1 MLKKKV
7 VIGTRA
13 SILAIAQAEF
23 VKKILQE
30 KKPDL
35 EIELKKII
43 TSGDKDQRTNW
54 GDTSLKSLF
63 VKEIEKELLD
73 GRVDIAVHSMKDMP
87 AVTPKG
93 LVNGC
98 FPQREDNRDVLVS
111 NGNLNLE
118 ELPEGA
124 KVGTSSLR
132 RKMSLLNLRP
142 DLEVVPI
149 RGNIHTR
156 LKKLREGYCDAI
168 ILAAAGLKR
177 VGMEREVSQYF
188 ETEEIVPAPAQGIL
202 CIQCREGDEFILD
215 ELKKVDDE
223 KTRLICLAEREFSRI
238 FDGGCHTPMGCSA
251 EINGDI
257 IELKGMYYS
266 GDRVYF
272 GNNSGS
278 TKSPEKVAQD
288 LAGIIRGKIDE

>member
-1 MLKKKV
+1 MHKKNI

-13 SILAIAQAEF
+13 SILALAQAEY
-23 VKKILQE
+23 VKKVLQE
-30 KKPDL
+30 KNPDL
-35 EIELKKII
+35 KIELKKII

-63 VKEIEKELLD
+63 VKEIERELLD
-73 GRVDIAVHSMKDMP
+73 GGVDIAVHSMKDMP
-87 AVTPKG
+87 AVNPKG
-93 LVNGC
+93 LINGC

-111 NGNLNLE
+111 NGNLRFE
-118 ELPEGA
+118 ELPKGA

-132 RKMSLLNLRP
+132 RKMSILNLRP

-156 LKKLREGYCDAI
+156 LKKLKEGYCDAI
-168 ILAAAGLKR
+168 VLAAAGLKR
-177 VGMEREVSQYF
+177 VGLEGEISQYF
-188 ETEEIVPAPAQGIL
+188 ETDEVVPAPAQGIL
-202 CIQCREGDEFILD
+202 CIQCREGDKFILN
-215 ELKKVDDE
+215 ELKKIDDK
-223 KTRLICLAEREFSRI
+223 KTRVICMAEREFSRI

-251 EINGDI
+251 EINEGK

-266 GDRVYF
+266 SDSLYF
-272 GNNSGS
+272 GNSNGS
-278 TKSPEKVAQD
+278 LECPEKVAQD